1 MYQWYYAKAH
11 HLRGEDFQE
20 VNNKDTDS
28 FAFSFNPIEGL
39 FFDENQFGKDLD
51 SSDLDSTHEILSDDN

>member
-1 MYQWYYAKAH
+1 MYQLYYAKTH
-11 HLRGEDFQE
+11 ILRGEDFLE

-39 FFDENQFGKDLD
+39 FSDENQFGKGLD
-51 SSDLDSTHEILSDDN
+51 FSDLDSTHENLSDDN